1 MLVHVQV
8 YFYNTILMGDSRLA
22 MEWFI
27 SGYGVIYNYSVLGLN
42 YGP

>member
-27 SGYGVIYNYSVLGLN
+27 SGLWRYIQLLSVRS
-42 YGP
+42 